1 MSLDQAAGFLDI
13 SQNSSSEVWKY
24 FLKNRF
30 TEKARCKTCKTT
42 LSNKGGTT
50 STLKN
55 HLKSIHGINISTK
68 RSHSVVEENEE
79 IQVSPSAPTQSKKSA
94 TEVTSIRAFFTPKKD
109 TLGEIIASLVAEDGL
124 NFHQIA
130 KSEKI

>member
-13 SQNSSSEVWKY
+13 SQNSSCEVWKY

-30 TEKARCKTCKTT
+30 TEKARCKTCKII

-68 RSHSVVEENEE
+68 RSHSE
-79 IQVSPSAPTQSKKSA
+79 VSSTYNCFREKLMTILKS
-94 TEVTSIRAFFTPKKD
+94 T
-109 TLGEIIASLVAEDGL
+109 
-124 NFHQIA
+124 
-130 KSEKI
+130 